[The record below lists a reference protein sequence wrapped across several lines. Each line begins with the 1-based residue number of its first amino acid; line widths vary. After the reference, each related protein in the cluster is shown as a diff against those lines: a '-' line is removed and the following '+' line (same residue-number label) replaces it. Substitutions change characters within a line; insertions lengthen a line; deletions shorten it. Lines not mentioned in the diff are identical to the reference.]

1 MIWTFNVIGMR
12 PTVWVGY
19 VTGALLLIP
28 LAVIMFLPYITG
40 DWHSSNMHSNVN
52 WHSLTAD
59 NGIKLVIVWL
69 YVMCWSS
76 YGMEC
81 CATFAPEYHN
91 TERDTAKALRVAA
104 VFGVIVYGLLPLG
117 AVGTFGDQNITLDN
131 YLGSFYADTFHDILG
146 TGTGWRSSCSAP
158 GSCSR

>member
-1 MIWTFNVIGMR
+1 
-12 PTVWVGY
+12 
-19 VTGALLLIP
+19 
-28 LAVIMFLPYITG
+28 MFLPYITG
-40 DWHSSNMHSNVN
+40 DWHSSNLNSTVN
-52 WHSLTAD
+52 WHSLTGD

-81 CATFAPEYHN
+81 CATFAPEYHD

-104 VFGVIVYGLLPLG
+104 IFGVIDYSLLPLG
-117 AVGTFGDQNITLDN
+117 AVETFGAQNITLDN

-146 TGTGWRSSCSAP
+146 PAPALPSSCCAP
-158 GSCSR
+158 ASCWP